1 MIHWQL
7 CGVHGLDRADKW
19 YEHQSQSVLETDKTK
34 VLWDFNIQCDHV
46 IEARRPDI
54 MVVGKEDRVLE
65 IIDVAVPADCRVNGK
80 ESEKIEK
87 YQLQDFKRE
96 ITTMWAMWKVGALGA
111 IPKGLNKS
119 LQNIGIRVR
128 PEHVQKTALL
138 GTARILRRVL
148 EI

>member
-1 MIHWQL
+1 MWE
-7 CGVHGLDRADKW
+7 RR
-19 YEHQSQSVLETDKTK
+19 
-34 VLWDFNIQCDHV
+34 
-46 IEARRPDI
+46 IES
-54 MVVGKEDRVLE
+54 K
-65 IIDVAVPADCRVNGK
+65 IIDVAVPADCRANAK
-80 ESEKIEK
+80 KSEKIEK
-87 YQLQDFKRE
+87 YQDLKRE
-96 ITTMWAMWKVGALGA
+96 ITTMWAMRKVEVIPVVVGALGA